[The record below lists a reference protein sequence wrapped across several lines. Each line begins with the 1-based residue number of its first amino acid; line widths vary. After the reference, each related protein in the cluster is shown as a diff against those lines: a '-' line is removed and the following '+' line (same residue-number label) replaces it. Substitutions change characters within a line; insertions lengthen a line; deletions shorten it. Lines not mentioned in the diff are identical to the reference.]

1 MDEKHFEQAQ
11 QLEERTREAGIARVT
26 AAVNERFE
34 PVIVGGIACCHDCIE
49 PLPEHR
55 IEAGICVGCKQS
67 REHQETGF
75 KR

>member
-11 QLEERTREAGIARVT
+11 QREERDREAGIARVT
-26 AAVNERFE
+26 AEAKERFE
-34 PVIVGGIACCHDCIE
+34 PVMVGGVACCHDCIE
-49 PLPEHR
+49 PLPAHR

-67 REHQETGF
+67 REHQKTRF